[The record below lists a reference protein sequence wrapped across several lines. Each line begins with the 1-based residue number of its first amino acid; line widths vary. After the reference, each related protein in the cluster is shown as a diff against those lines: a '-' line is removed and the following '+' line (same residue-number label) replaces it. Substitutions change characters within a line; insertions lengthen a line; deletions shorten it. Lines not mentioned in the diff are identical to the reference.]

1 LLVAQGIPFLEGG
14 SEICRTKGGDHNSY
28 VSGDAVN
35 QFDWPRKSECREVED
50 YVRGLIAFRKDHPA
64 LRMTDDAMVRR
75 AVGPLPAG
83 NVLAWRID
91 GRPSRD
97 DLREIVIAANGEAV
111 SQRVELP
118 PGRWKVFA
126 NADRASSKP
135 IGQVDGAVTLPPYS
149 MLVVGR

>member
-1 LLVAQGIPFLEGG
+1 
-14 SEICRTKGGDHNSY
+14 
-28 VSGDAVN
+28 
-35 QFDWPRKSECREVED
+35 
-50 YVRGLIAFRKDHPA
+50 GLIAFRRAHPA

-91 GRPSRD
+91 GRPSGD

-135 IGQVDGAVTLPPYS
+135 IGPVDGAVTLPPYS

>member
-1 LLVAQGIPFLEGG
+1 QGIPFLEGG

-91 GRPSRD
+91 GRPSGD

-135 IGQVDGAVTLPPYS
+135 IGPVDGAVTLPPYS